1 MALLHGKIAL
11 VFGVANKHSIGW
23 GIAKA
28 LQREGATVVLSY
40 AMDRLARR
48 VKPLGES
55 IGCELMLQADVTNAQ
70 ELDAVFAAVAEKYG
84 KLDTLVH
91 SIAFADRESLGGRF
105 VELSRAGLLSAIDVS
120 AASLIEL
127 ARRAEP
133 LMSDGGSI
141 MSLTYNAS
149 RQVVP
154 NYNAMAVAK
163 AALEAITMYLA
174 ADLGA
179 SKIRVNAISAGAIKT
194 LSAGGIAGFRDLL
207 KYAEVTSPMKE
218 LVSQDDVGDLALFL
232 ASDLSR
238 RITGEV
244 IYVDGG
250 HHIMGYTDVE
260 ALMKQPPGGS

>member
-1 MALLHGKIAL
+1 MGLLDGKIAL

-28 LQREGATVVLSY
+28 LQREGATIVLSY
-40 AMDRLARR
+40 AIDRLAKR
-48 VKPLGES
+48 VRPLGES
-55 IGCELMLQADVTNAQ
+55 IGCELILQADVTSAN
-70 ELDAVFAAVAEKYG
+70 ELDAVFSAVEEKYG
-84 KLDTLVH
+84 KLDVLVH
-91 SIAFADRESLGGRF
+91 SIAFADRESLSGRF
-105 VELSRAGLLSAIDVS
+105 VELSREGLLQAIDVS
-120 AASLIEL
+120 AVSLIEL
-127 ARRAEP
+127 SRRAEP
-133 LMSDGGSI
+133 LMREGGSI
-141 MSLTYNAS
+141 MSLTFNAS

-154 NYNAMAVAK
+154 NYNAMAIAK
-163 AALEAITMYLA
+163 AALEAISMYLA
-174 ADLGA
+174 ADLGR

-244 IYVDGG
+244 IYVDAG
-250 HHIMGYTDVE
+250 HNIMGYTDVE
-260 ALMKQPPGGS
+260 ALMQQVE